1 MRITLEELTDFING
15 SVAGKVGKYTV
26 DAATTT
32 TTSLTSLTSPFLPGS
47 AYFIRTVTYHL
58 TGRVREV
65 QRVGEAYFLVLDE
78 AAWIA
83 DSGRFMQALK
93 DGVLKE
99 VEPVPDGTLVNVAA
113 ITDAFQWNHPLPKEQ
128 K

>member
-1 MRITLEELTDFING
+1 MRITPEELTDLINRSG
-15 SVAGKVGKYTV
+15 AGKWASTPI
-26 DAATTT
+26 DAATTSFT
-32 TTSLTSLTSPFLPGS
+32 PFLSTFLPGS

-58 TGRVREV
+58 TGRVRGV
-65 QRVGEAYFLVLDE
+65 RRVGEAYFLVLDE

-93 DGVLKE
+93 DGVLNE

>member
-1 MRITLEELTDFING
+1 MRITLEELWASTPI
-15 SVAGKVGKYTV
+15 
-26 DAATTT
+26 DAA
-32 TTSLTSLTSPFLPGS
+32 SLTSPFLPGS

-65 QRVGEAYFLVLDE
+65 RRVGEAYFLVLDE

-113 ITDAFQWNHPLPKEQ
+113 ITDAFQWSHPLPKEQ